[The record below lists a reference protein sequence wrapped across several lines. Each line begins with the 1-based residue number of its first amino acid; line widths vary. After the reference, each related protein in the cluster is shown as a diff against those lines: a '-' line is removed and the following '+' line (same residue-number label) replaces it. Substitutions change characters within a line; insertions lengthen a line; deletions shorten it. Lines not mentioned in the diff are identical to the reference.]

1 MRLKPS
7 QRRTRGQGV
16 DQSTILPAG
25 GGEGRGKD
33 TKKPERLGK
42 SLSSLSSR
50 CGTLAIRRHTRP
62 TLALGV
68 WWVTCCHSCHPSFAI
83 PVILHP
89 HRKALCLVVV
99 SVCVCRG
106 DHSHALFVATLR
118 PHHPLHSSHTG
129 YGPRLWGVLFSI
141 LVCLVQ
147 PLVDGR
153 VSAASLKSSPPP

>member
-25 GGEGRGKD
+25 GGRGEGRGKD

-50 CGTLAIRRHTRP
+50 CGTRP

-68 WWVTCCHSCHPSFAI
+68 WWVTCCHSCHPSIAI
-83 PVILHP
+83 PFILHP

-106 DHSHALFVATLR
+106 GHSHALFIATLR
-118 PHHPLHSSHTG
+118 PPHSLHSSHTG
-129 YGPRLWGVLFSI
+129 YGPRLRGRPLFHSG
-141 LVCLVQ
+141 LSG
-147 PLVDGR
+147 PTAGGR
-153 VSAASLKSSPPP
+153 TRFCGYAEE